1 MRTYYERYFYV
12 YIMSN
17 HTRTVL
23 YIGITS
29 NLIKRVYE
37 HKEGVVEGFTDT
49 YKVHD
54 LLYYEIFEDPYAA
67 LEREKQLK
75 RWSRKKKNAL
85 IATMNSNLKDL
96 YPTII

>member
-1 MRTYYERYFYV
+1 MRPFERYFYV

-17 HTRTVL
+17 YTRTVL

-29 NLIKRVYE
+29 NLVKRVYE

-49 YKVHD
+49 YKAHD
-54 LLYYEIFEDPYAA
+54 LLYYEIFEDPYSA

-85 IATMNSNLKDL
+85 IATMNSTLKDL